1 MRRYRELLPPDVQDA
16 ATLGEGETPLL
27 HCERYGRRIGIE
39 RLFLKDESQNPSG
52 SFKDRLAFAAIAMA
66 PRFGA
71 RAVGVSSTGNAGAAA
86 AAYAARAGLPCIVLT
101 VQGAAS
107 AIVTQMQA
115 YGAMVVATRTKADR
129 WKLLQTGVA
138 EWGWYPT
145 SPYFGPPV
153 GSNPYGVDGYKT
165 LAYEVCEQMDW
176 EPPDWCVL
184 PVAYGDALFGMW
196 KGFDELARLGLIRKQ
211 PRMVAAEMAGCL
223 AAALASGEDAIPEIA
238 APSPYVA
245 GSISVNQ
252 STYQAL
258 HALRA
263 SGGTAR
269 VARNDELLGLQRD
282 LGRGRRHLRRALLP
296 GRPCRGGTPVRRR
309 AHRPERHGG
318 GRQHR
323 QRPQGHRRH
332 RRGRTGGPHR
342 GRRHHPIPGD
352 PARCLRLSC
361 RHVTAGTPNPS
372 FPRNRLCQNSAWV
385 RNGADAPYRHS
396 RESLPSTPIGGGN
409 PGVLEGRYSGVSP
422 LHPSWIPAFQGV
434 SKCPLSLW
442 ERVGVREPRGKQA
455 GVNGNEWER

>member
-1 MRRYRELLPPDVQDA
+1 MSHLTGLSCIRCNASFGIEPRFDGCPECRREAPANLTPRYDLDAAAGDFSIDSLRERPPGMRRYRELLPPDVQDA

-27 HCERYGRRIGIE
+27 HCERYGRRLGLD
-39 RLFLKDESQNPSG
+39 RLYLKDESQNPSG
-52 SFKDRLAFAAIAMA
+52 SFKDRLAFAAMAMTK
-66 PRFGA
+66 RFDA

-101 VQGAAS
+101 VRGAAS

-115 YGAMVVATRTKADR
+115 YGAMVVATRTKAHR

-223 AAALASGEDAIPEIA
+223 AAALASGEDALPEIP
-238 APSPYVA
+238 APTPYVA

-258 HALRA
+258 HTLRA
-263 SGGTAR
+263 SDGTAV
-269 VARNDELLGLQRD
+269 VARNEELLGLQRVLAAD
-282 LGRGRRHLRRALLP
+282 EGIYAEPSSLAALAAVGRLCDEGRVGPTDTVVVVNTASGLKDTVATATAAPEIPTVDGDIAQFLVTLRDAYGYRAE
-296 GRPCRGGTPVRRR
+296 
-309 AHRPERHGG
+309 AHRP
-318 GRQHR
+318 
-323 QRPQGHRRH
+323 
-332 RRGRTGGPHR
+332 
-342 GRRHHPIPGD
+342 
-352 PARCLRLSC
+352 S
-361 RHVTAGTPNPS
+361 
-372 FPRNRLCQNSAWV
+372 
-385 RNGADAPYRHS
+385 
-396 RESLPSTPIGGGN
+396 
-409 PGVLEGRYSGVSP
+409 
-422 LHPSWIPAFQGV
+422 
-434 SKCPLSLW
+434 
-442 ERVGVREPRGKQA
+442 
-455 GVNGNEWER
+455 

>member
-1 MRRYRELLPPDVQDA
+1 MSHLIGLACIRCNASFGIEPRFDGCPECRRQAPSNLTPRYDLDAVAGELFIESLRDRPPGMRRYRELLPPDIRDA

-27 HCERYGRRIGIE
+27 HCERYGGRLGLE

-52 SFKDRLAFAAIAMA
+52 SFKDRLAFAAMAMA
-66 PRFGA
+66 KRFDA

-176 EPPDWCVL
+176 EAPDWCVL

-196 KGFDELARLGLIRKQ
+196 KGFGELARLGVIRKR

-223 AAALASGEDAIPEIA
+223 AAALASGEDALPEVP
-238 APSPYVA
+238 APTPYVA

-263 SGGTAR
+263 SGGTA
-269 VARNDELLGLQRD
+269 VSARNDELLSLQRD
-282 LGRGRRHLRRALLP
+282 LATNEGIYAEPSSLAALAAVGRLCKEGQI
-296 GRPCRGGTPVRRR
+296 GGNDTVVVVNT
-309 AHRPERHGG
+309 ASGLKD
-318 GRQHR
+318 
-323 QRPQGHRRH
+323 
-332 RRGRTGGPHR
+332 T
-342 GRRHHPIPGD
+342 
-352 PARCLRLSC
+352 AA
-361 RHVTAGTPNPS
+361 TAGAAPEIPTVDGDIAQFLATLRDAYGYRAKADRPS
-372 FPRNRLCQNSAWV
+372 
-385 RNGADAPYRHS
+385 
-396 RESLPSTPIGGGN
+396 
-409 PGVLEGRYSGVSP
+409 
-422 LHPSWIPAFQGV
+422 
-434 SKCPLSLW
+434 
-442 ERVGVREPRGKQA
+442 
-455 GVNGNEWER
+455 

>member
-1 MRRYRELLPPDVQDA
+1 MSHITGLSCIRCNASFGIEPRFDGCPECRREAPSNLTPLYDLDAVAREFAAESLHGRPTNMRRYRELLPPDVQNA

-27 HCERYGRRIGIE
+27 RCERYGSRLGLE
-39 RLFLKDESQNPSG
+39 RLYLKDESRNPSG
-52 SFKDRLAFAAIAMA
+52 SFKDRLAFTALAMA
-66 PRFGA
+66 GRFGA
-71 RAVGVSSTGNAGAAA
+71 KAVGVSSTGNAGAAA

-165 LAYEVCEQMDW
+165 IAYEVCEQMDW

-196 KGFDELARLGLIRKQ
+196 KGFGELQRLGLTHKQ

-223 AAALASGEDAIPEIA
+223 AAALASGEDAIPEVP
-238 APSPYVA
+238 APTPYVA

-263 SGGTAR
+263 SDGAA
-269 VARNDELLGLQRD
+269 VLARNDELLGLQRD
-282 LGRGRRHLRRALLP
+282 LAADEGVYAEPSSLAALAAV
-296 GRPCRGGTPVRRR
+296 G
-309 AHRPERHGG
+309 
-318 GRQHR
+318 
-323 QRPQGHRRH
+323 
-332 RRGRTGGPHR
+332 
-342 GRRHHPIPGD
+342 
-352 PARCLRLSC
+352 
-361 RHVTAGTPNPS
+361 
-372 FPRNRLCQNSAWV
+372 RLCK
-385 RNGADAPYRHS
+385 
-396 RESLPSTPIGGGN
+396 
-409 PGVLEGRYSGVSP
+409 EGRIGPTETVVVINTASGLKDTAATAAAAPEIPTVEGDIAQF
-422 LHPSWIPAFQGV
+422 LATLRDAYGYRAEAHGPS
-434 SKCPLSLW
+434 
-442 ERVGVREPRGKQA
+442 
-455 GVNGNEWER
+455 

>member
-1 MRRYRELLPPDVQDA
+1 MSHLIGLACIRCGTSFGIEPRFDGCPECRREAPANLTPRYDLDAVGRALSVESLHGRPPGMRRYRELLPPDVQDA

-107 AIVTQMQA
+107 AIITQMQA

-129 WKLLQTGVA
+129 WTLLQTGVA

-165 LAYEVCEQMDW
+165 LAYEICEQLDW

-269 VARNDELLGLQRD
+269 VARNDELLALQR
-282 LGRGRRHLRRALLP
+282 HLAADEGIYAEPSSLAALAA
-296 GRPCRGGTPVRRR
+296 V
-309 AHRPERHGG
+309 A
-318 GRQHR
+318 
-323 QRPQGHRRH
+323 
-332 RRGRTGGPHR
+332 
-342 GRRHHPIPGD
+342 
-352 PARCLRLSC
+352 
-361 RHVTAGTPNPS
+361 
-372 FPRNRLCQNSAWV
+372 RLC
-385 RNGADAPYRHS
+385 
-396 RESLPSTPIGGGN
+396 E
-409 PGVLEGRYSGVSP
+409 EGRIGRSDTVVVVNTASGLKDTAATATAAP
-422 LHPSWIPAFQGV
+422 EIPTVDGDTTQFLETLRDAYGY
-434 SKCPLSLW
+434 
-442 ERVGVREPRGKQA
+442 RVDT
-455 GVNGNEWER
+455 

>member
-1 MRRYRELLPPDVQDA
+1 MSYLTGLVCIRCDASFGIEPRFDGCPECRREAPANLTPRYDLAAAREFSVASLRDRPPGMRRYHELLPPDIQDA
-16 ATLGEGETPLL
+16 VTLGEGDTPLL
-27 HCERYGRRIGIE
+27 HCERYGRRLGLE

-52 SFKDRLAFAAIAMA
+52 SFKDRLAYTALAMA
-66 PRFGA
+66 KRFNA

-101 VQGAAS
+101 VRGAAS

-129 WKLLQTGVA
+129 WKLLRTGVA

-145 SPYFGPPV
+145 SPYSSPPV

-165 LAYEVCEQMDW
+165 LAYEVCEQLAW

-196 KGFDELARLGLIRKQ
+196 KGFDELARLDLIRKQ

-223 AAALASGEDAIPEIA
+223 GTALASGEDAIPETA

-245 GSISVNQ
+245 SSISVNQ

-263 SGGTAR
+263 SGGTAC

-282 LGRGRRHLRRALLP
+282 LAADQGVYAEPSSLAALAAV
-296 GRPCRGGTPVRRR
+296 G
-309 AHRPERHGG
+309 
-318 GRQHR
+318 
-323 QRPQGHRRH
+323 
-332 RRGRTGGPHR
+332 
-342 GRRHHPIPGD
+342 
-352 PARCLRLSC
+352 
-361 RHVTAGTPNPS
+361 
-372 FPRNRLCQNSAWV
+372 RLC
-385 RNGADAPYRHS
+385 D
-396 RESLPSTPIGGGN
+396 
-409 PGVLEGRYSGVSP
+409 EGRIGRDDKVVVVNTASGLKDTVATAAAAP
-422 LHPSWIPAFQGV
+422 EIPTVDGDAAQF
-434 SKCPLSLW
+434 LETL
-442 ERVGVREPRGKQA
+442 RDAYAYRLDA
-455 GVNGNEWER
+455 

>member
-1 MRRYRELLPPDVQDA
+1 MSHLTGLSCIRCDASFGIEPRFDGCPECRPEAPANLTPRYDLDAAARELSAESLRDRPAGMRRYRELLPPDVQDA
-16 ATLGEGETPLL
+16 ASLGEGETPLL
-27 HCERYGRRIGIE
+27 HCERYGRRLGLD
-39 RLFLKDESQNPSG
+39 RLLLKDESQNPSG
-52 SFKDRLAFAAIAMA
+52 SFKDRLAFTALAMA
-66 PRFGA
+66 GRFGA

-165 LAYEVCEQMDW
+165 IAYEVCERMGW

-196 KGFDELARLGLIRKQ
+196 KGFEELAALGLIPRK

-223 AAALASGEDAIPEIA
+223 GAALASGEDAIPEIP

-245 GSISVNQ
+245 SSISVNQ

-263 SGGTAR
+263 SGGAAR
-269 VARNDELLGLQRD
+269 VASNNELLSLQRD
-282 LGRGRRHLRRALLP
+282 LAADEGVYAEPSSLAALAA
-296 GRPCRGGTPVRRR
+296 V
-309 AHRPERHGG
+309 E
-318 GRQHR
+318 
-323 QRPQGHRRH
+323 
-332 RRGRTGGPHR
+332 
-342 GRRHHPIPGD
+342 
-352 PARCLRLSC
+352 
-361 RHVTAGTPNPS
+361 
-372 FPRNRLCQNSAWV
+372 RLCK
-385 RNGADAPYRHS
+385 
-396 RESLPSTPIGGGN
+396 
-409 PGVLEGRYSGVSP
+409 EGRIGPADTVVVVNTAHGLKDTAATTSVAP
-422 LHPSWIPAFQGV
+422 VIPTVDGDTAQFMQTLKNAYGYRI
-434 SKCPLSLW
+434 
-442 ERVGVREPRGKQA
+442 EA
-455 GVNGNEWER
+455 

>member
-1 MRRYRELLPPDVQDA
+1 MSQVTGLACIRCGASFGIEPRFDGCPECRREAPSNLTPRYDLDAAARELSVESLRNRPTSMRRYRELLLPDIQDA
-16 ATLGEGETPLL
+16 ATLGEGDTPLL
-27 HCERYGRRIGIE
+27 HCTRYGRRLGLD
-39 RLFLKDESQNPSG
+39 RLYLKDESQNPSG
-52 SFKDRLAFAAIAMA
+52 SFKDRLAFTALAMA
-66 PRFGA
+66 RRFDA
-71 RAVGVSSTGNAGAAA
+71 KAIGVSSTGNAGAAA

-165 LAYEVCEQMDW
+165 LAYEVCEQMSW

-196 KGFDELARLGLIRKQ
+196 KGFDELARLGLITKR

-223 AAALASGEDAIPEIA
+223 TAALASGEDAIPEMA

-263 SGGTAR
+263 SDGAAR

-282 LGRGRRHLRRALLP
+282 LAADEGIHAEPSSLAALAAVGRLCEEGRISRSDTVVVVNTASGLKDTA
-296 GRPCRGGTPVRRR
+296 
-309 AHRPERHGG
+309 A
-318 GRQHR
+318 
-323 QRPQGHRRH
+323 
-332 RRGRTGGPHR
+332 
-342 GRRHHPIPGD
+342 
-352 PARCLRLSC
+352 
-361 RHVTAGTPNPS
+361 TAGAAPEIPTVGGDIAQ
-372 FPRNRLCQNSAWV
+372 FLETLE
-385 RNGADAPYRHS
+385 DAYGFRA
-396 RESLPSTPIGGGN
+396 E
-409 PGVLEGRYSGVSP
+409 
-422 LHPSWIPAFQGV
+422 A
-434 SKCPLSLW
+434 
-442 ERVGVREPRGKQA
+442 
-455 GVNGNEWER
+455 

>member
-1 MRRYRELLPPDVQDA
+1 MSHLTGLACIRCGASFGVDARFDGCPECRREAPANLTPRYDLDAVGRALSVESLHGRPPGMRRYRELLPPDIQNA

-211 PRMVAAEMAGCL
+211 PRMVAGEMAGCL
-223 AAALASGEDAIPEIA
+223 TAALASGEDAIPEIA

-263 SGGTAR
+263 SGGTAQ

-282 LGRGRRHLRRALLP
+282 LAADEGVYAEPSSLAAL
-296 GRPCRGGTPVRRR
+296 
-309 AHRPERHGG
+309 A
-318 GRQHR
+318 
-323 QRPQGHRRH
+323 
-332 RRGRTGGPHR
+332 
-342 GRRHHPIPGD
+342 
-352 PARCLRLSC
+352 A
-361 RHVTAGTPNPS
+361 AG
-372 FPRNRLCQNSAWV
+372 RLC
-385 RNGADAPYRHS
+385 
-396 RESLPSTPIGGGN
+396 E
-409 PGVLEGRYSGVSP
+409 EGRIGPRDTVVVVNTASGLKDAGATAAAARAVP
-422 LHPSWIPAFQGV
+422 TVDGDTTQFLETLRDAYGY
-434 SKCPLSLW
+434 
-442 ERVGVREPRGKQA
+442 RVDT
-455 GVNGNEWER
+455 

>member
-1 MRRYRELLPPDVQDA
+1 MSHLTGLVCIRCGSSFGVEARFDGCPECRREAPANLTPRYDLDAVGRALSVESLHRRPPGMRRYRELLPPDIQDA

-107 AIVTQMQA
+107 AIITQMQA

-223 AAALASGEDAIPEIA
+223 TAALASGEDAIPEIA

-282 LGRGRRHLRRALLP
+282 LAADEGIYAEPSSLAALAA
-296 GRPCRGGTPVRRR
+296 V
-309 AHRPERHGG
+309 A
-318 GRQHR
+318 
-323 QRPQGHRRH
+323 
-332 RRGRTGGPHR
+332 
-342 GRRHHPIPGD
+342 
-352 PARCLRLSC
+352 
-361 RHVTAGTPNPS
+361 
-372 FPRNRLCQNSAWV
+372 RLC
-385 RNGADAPYRHS
+385 
-396 RESLPSTPIGGGN
+396 E
-409 PGVLEGRYSGVSP
+409 EGRIGPRDTVVVVNTASG
-422 LHPSWIPAFQGV
+422 LKDTGATAAAAHEIPTVDGDTTQFLETLRDAYGY
-434 SKCPLSLW
+434 
-442 ERVGVREPRGKQA
+442 RVDT
-455 GVNGNEWER
+455 

>member
-1 MRRYRELLPPDVQDA
+1 MSHLTGLACIRCGASFGVEARFDGCPECRREAPANLTPRYDLDAVGRALSVESLHGRPPGMQRYRELLPPDIQNA

-52 SFKDRLAFAAIAMA
+52 SFKDRLAYAAIAMA

-196 KGFDELARLGLIRKQ
+196 KGFDELARLGMIRKQ

-223 AAALASGEDAIPEIA
+223 GAALASGEDAIPEIA

-263 SGGTAR
+263 SGGTVR

-282 LGRGRRHLRRALLP
+282 LAADEGIYAEPSSLAALAA
-296 GRPCRGGTPVRRR
+296 V
-309 AHRPERHGG
+309 A
-318 GRQHR
+318 
-323 QRPQGHRRH
+323 
-332 RRGRTGGPHR
+332 
-342 GRRHHPIPGD
+342 
-352 PARCLRLSC
+352 
-361 RHVTAGTPNPS
+361 
-372 FPRNRLCQNSAWV
+372 RLC
-385 RNGADAPYRHS
+385 
-396 RESLPSTPIGGGN
+396 E
-409 PGVLEGRYSGVSP
+409 EGRIGRSDTVVVVNTASGLKDTAATVAAAP
-422 LHPSWIPAFQGV
+422 EIPTVDGDTTQFLETLRDAYGY
-434 SKCPLSLW
+434 
-442 ERVGVREPRGKQA
+442 RVDT
-455 GVNGNEWER
+455 

>member
-1 MRRYRELLPPDVQDA
+1 MSHLTGLACIRCGASFGIEPRFDGCPECRRDAPANLTPRYNLDAAREFSVELLRDRPGGMRRYRELLPPDIQDA
-16 ATLGEGETPLL
+16 ATLGEGDTPLL
-27 HCERYGRRIGIE
+27 HCERYGRRLGLD

-52 SFKDRLAFAAIAMA
+52 SFKDRLAFTALAMA
-66 PRFGA
+66 TRFGA
-71 RAVGVSSTGNAGAAA
+71 TAVGVSSTGNAGAAA

-165 LAYEVCEQMDW
+165 LAYEVCEQIGR
-176 EPPDWCVL
+176 EAPDWCVL

-196 KGFDELARLGLIRKQ
+196 KGFEELAALGLIPRK

-223 AAALASGEDAIPEIA
+223 GAALASGADAIPEIA

-263 SGGTAR
+263 SDGAAR

-282 LGRGRRHLRRALLP
+282 LAADEGIYAEPSSLAALAAVGRLCEEGRISQNDTVVVVNTASGLKDTA
-296 GRPCRGGTPVRRR
+296 
-309 AHRPERHGG
+309 A
-318 GRQHR
+318 
-323 QRPQGHRRH
+323 
-332 RRGRTGGPHR
+332 
-342 GRRHHPIPGD
+342 
-352 PARCLRLSC
+352 
-361 RHVTAGTPNPS
+361 TAGAAPEIPTVGGDIAQ
-372 FPRNRLCQNSAWV
+372 FLETLE
-385 RNGADAPYRHS
+385 DAYGFRA
-396 RESLPSTPIGGGN
+396 E
-409 PGVLEGRYSGVSP
+409 
-422 LHPSWIPAFQGV
+422 A
-434 SKCPLSLW
+434 
-442 ERVGVREPRGKQA
+442 
-455 GVNGNEWER
+455 

>member
-1 MRRYRELLPPDVQDA
+1 MSNLIGLACIRCGSSFGVEARFDGCPECRREAPANLTPRYDLDAVGRALSVESLHGRPTGMRRYRELLPPDVQDA

-27 HCERYGRRIGIE
+27 HCARYGRRIGIE

-223 AAALASGEDAIPEIA
+223 SAALASGEDAIPEIA

-282 LGRGRRHLRRALLP
+282 LAADEGLYAEPSSLAALAA
-296 GRPCRGGTPVRRR
+296 V
-309 AHRPERHGG
+309 A
-318 GRQHR
+318 
-323 QRPQGHRRH
+323 
-332 RRGRTGGPHR
+332 
-342 GRRHHPIPGD
+342 
-352 PARCLRLSC
+352 
-361 RHVTAGTPNPS
+361 
-372 FPRNRLCQNSAWV
+372 RLC
-385 RNGADAPYRHS
+385 
-396 RESLPSTPIGGGN
+396 E
-409 PGVLEGRYSGVSP
+409 EGRIGRSDTVVVVNTASGLKDTAATAAAARAVP
-422 LHPSWIPAFQGV
+422 TVDGDIGQFLETLRDAYGY
-434 SKCPLSLW
+434 
-442 ERVGVREPRGKQA
+442 RVDT
-455 GVNGNEWER
+455 

>member
-1 MRRYRELLPPDVQDA
+1 MSHLTGLACIRCGASFGIEPRFDGCPECRRETPANLTPRYDLDAAARELSVESLRDRPTGMRRYRELLPPDVQDA

-27 HCERYGRRIGIE
+27 PCERYGRRLGLE

-52 SFKDRLAFAAIAMA
+52 SFKDRLAFFALAMA
-66 PRFGA
+66 KRFGA

-86 AAYAARAGLPCIVLT
+86 AAYAARTGLPCIVLT

-115 YGAMVVATRTKADR
+115 YGAMVVATRTKSDR
-129 WKLLQTGVA
+129 WRLLQTGVA

-165 LAYEVCEQMDW
+165 MAYEVCEQMGW
-176 EPPDWCVL
+176 EAPDWCVL

-196 KGFDELARLGLIRKQ
+196 KGFDELAALGLIPRK

-223 AAALASGEDAIPEIA
+223 GAALASGEDAVPEMA

-263 SGGTAR
+263 SDGAAR

-282 LGRGRRHLRRALLP
+282 LASAEGIYAEPSSLAALAA
-296 GRPCRGGTPVRRR
+296 VRR
-309 AHRPERHGG
+309 
-318 GRQHR
+318 
-323 QRPQGHRRH
+323 
-332 RRGRTGGPHR
+332 
-342 GRRHHPIPGD
+342 
-352 PARCLRLSC
+352 
-361 RHVTAGTPNPS
+361 
-372 FPRNRLCQNSAWV
+372 LC
-385 RNGADAPYRHS
+385 
-396 RESLPSTPIGGGN
+396 E
-409 PGVLEGRYSGVSP
+409 EGRIGRSDTVVVVNTATGLKDTAATAAAAP
-422 LHPSWIPAFQGV
+422 EIPT
-434 SKCPLSLW
+434 
-442 ERVGVREPRGKQA
+442 VGGDIARFLVTLEDAYGFRAEA
-455 GVNGNEWER
+455 

>member
-1 MRRYRELLPPDVQDA
+1 MSHLTGLACIRCGASFGIEPRFDGCPECRPEAPANLTPLYDLDAAARELSVESLRDRPAGMRRYRELLPPDVQDA
-16 ATLGEGETPLL
+16 ASLGEGETPLL
-27 HCERYGRRIGIE
+27 HCERYGRRLGLD
-39 RLFLKDESQNPSG
+39 RLLLKDESQNPSG
-52 SFKDRLAFAAIAMA
+52 SFKDRLAFTALAMA
-66 PRFGA
+66 GRFGA

-129 WKLLQTGVA
+129 WKFLQTGVA

-165 LAYEVCEQMDW
+165 IAYEVCERMDW
-176 EPPDWCVL
+176 KPPDWCVL

-196 KGFDELARLGLIRKQ
+196 KGFEELAALGMIPRK

-223 AAALASGEDAIPEIA
+223 SAALASGEDAIPEIP

-263 SGGTAR
+263 SGGAAR
-269 VARNDELLGLQRD
+269 VASNDELLGLQRD
-282 LGRGRRHLRRALLP
+282 LAADEGVYAEPSSLAALAA
-296 GRPCRGGTPVRRR
+296 V
-309 AHRPERHGG
+309 E
-318 GRQHR
+318 
-323 QRPQGHRRH
+323 
-332 RRGRTGGPHR
+332 
-342 GRRHHPIPGD
+342 
-352 PARCLRLSC
+352 
-361 RHVTAGTPNPS
+361 
-372 FPRNRLCQNSAWV
+372 RLCK
-385 RNGADAPYRHS
+385 
-396 RESLPSTPIGGGN
+396 
-409 PGVLEGRYSGVSP
+409 EGRIGPADTVVVVNTAHGLKDTAATASVAP
-422 LHPSWIPAFQGV
+422 VIPTVDGDTAQFMQT
-434 SKCPLSLW
+434 LRDAYDYRA
-442 ERVGVREPRGKQA
+442 EA
-455 GVNGNEWER
+455 

>member
-1 MRRYRELLPPDVQDA
+1 MSHLTGLACIRCGASFGIEPRFDGCPECRSHAPANLTPRYDLDTAARTLSLDSLHGRPPGMRRYRELLPPDIQNA

-27 HCERYGRRIGIE
+27 HCARYGRRIGIE

-165 LAYEVCEQMDW
+165 LAYEVCEQLDW

-223 AAALASGEDAIPEIA
+223 TAALASGEDAIPEIP
-238 APSPYVA
+238 APTPYVA

-269 VARNDELLGLQRD
+269 VARNDELLALQRNLAAD
-282 LGRGRRHLRRALLP
+282 EGIYAEPSSLAALAA
-296 GRPCRGGTPVRRR
+296 V
-309 AHRPERHGG
+309 A
-318 GRQHR
+318 
-323 QRPQGHRRH
+323 
-332 RRGRTGGPHR
+332 
-342 GRRHHPIPGD
+342 
-352 PARCLRLSC
+352 
-361 RHVTAGTPNPS
+361 
-372 FPRNRLCQNSAWV
+372 RLC
-385 RNGADAPYRHS
+385 
-396 RESLPSTPIGGGN
+396 E
-409 PGVLEGRYSGVSP
+409 EGRIGRSDTVVVVNTASGLKDTAATAAAARAVP
-422 LHPSWIPAFQGV
+422 TVDGDIGQFLETLRDAYGY
-434 SKCPLSLW
+434 
-442 ERVGVREPRGKQA
+442 RVDT
-455 GVNGNEWER
+455 

>member
-1 MRRYRELLPPDVQDA
+1 MSHLTGLVCIRCGSSFGIEPRFDGCPECRREAPANLTPRYDLDAVGRALSVESLHGRPPGMRRYRELLPPDVQNA
-16 ATLGEGETPLL
+16 ATLGEGDTPLL

-86 AAYAARAGLPCIVLT
+86 AAYTARAGLPCIVLT

-107 AIVTQMQA
+107 AIITQMQA

-282 LGRGRRHLRRALLP
+282 LAADEGIYAEPSSLAALAAVARLCEEGRIGRRDTVVVVNTASGLKDTAATAAAAPEIPIVDGDTTQFLETLR
-296 GRPCRGGTPVRRR
+296 
-309 AHRPERHGG
+309 
-318 GRQHR
+318 
-323 QRPQGHRRH
+323 
-332 RRGRTGGPHR
+332 
-342 GRRHHPIPGD
+342 
-352 PARCLRLSC
+352 
-361 RHVTAGTPNPS
+361 
-372 FPRNRLCQNSAWV
+372 
-385 RNGADAPYRHS
+385 DAYGYRVD
-396 RESLPSTPIGGGN
+396 T
-409 PGVLEGRYSGVSP
+409 
-422 LHPSWIPAFQGV
+422 
-434 SKCPLSLW
+434 
-442 ERVGVREPRGKQA
+442 
-455 GVNGNEWER
+455 

>member
-1 MRRYRELLPPDVQDA
+1 MSHLTGLACIRCGASFGVEARFDGCPECRREAPANLTPRYDLDAVGRALSVESLHGRPPGMRRYRELLPPDIQNA

-211 PRMVAAEMAGCL
+211 PRMVAGEMAGCL
-223 AAALASGEDAIPEIA
+223 TAALASGEDAIPEIA

-282 LGRGRRHLRRALLP
+282 LAADEGVYAEPSSLAALAA
-296 GRPCRGGTPVRRR
+296 V
-309 AHRPERHGG
+309 A
-318 GRQHR
+318 
-323 QRPQGHRRH
+323 
-332 RRGRTGGPHR
+332 
-342 GRRHHPIPGD
+342 
-352 PARCLRLSC
+352 
-361 RHVTAGTPNPS
+361 
-372 FPRNRLCQNSAWV
+372 RLC
-385 RNGADAPYRHS
+385 
-396 RESLPSTPIGGGN
+396 E
-409 PGVLEGRYSGVSP
+409 EGRIGRSDTVLVVNTASGLKDTAATAAAARAVP
-422 LHPSWIPAFQGV
+422 TVDGDTTQFLETLRDAYGY
-434 SKCPLSLW
+434 
-442 ERVGVREPRGKQA
+442 RVDT
-455 GVNGNEWER
+455 